1 MSFILPSN
9 APTTVVVSE
18 SQTQVCVPGRP
29 GESVVVAMAIPGP
42 PGIRGADGVDGAAGP
57 PGAGLSILGVLDSPS
72 DLPVTAQAS
81 DAYLIGGDLWVY
93 AGTGWTNAGPVQGP
107 PGARGKDG
115 QIRFTGHGAPPTVI
129 VGSEPGD
136 TYLDLDT
143 GDIYKLI

>member
-1 MSFILPSN
+1 MTDL
-9 APTTVVVSE
+9 VVVE
-18 SQTQVCVPGRP
+18 QLQILAEQPDELVLHEVVEEVDVLAVC
-29 GESVVVAMAIPGP
+29 EQGP
-42 PGIRGADGVDGAAGP
+42 PGIPGP
-57 PGAGLSILGVLDSPS
+57 TGTPGAGLQILGALNSPAE
-72 DLPVTAQAS
+72 LPTPAGTG

-93 AGTGWTNAGPVQGP
+93 ANSAWTNAGPVQGP
-107 PGARGKDG
+107 PGERGKDG